1 VWYKHQRMSLLLEA
15 VVDNPL
21 GVVMREKGLSDRRAA
36 ALAGVSPMSINNW
49 RSGRVKPKQDALKRL
64 ADALGD
70 RRVLDVEVYE
80 PPVEYPVP
88 LPLDP
93 ENPRNAVAVAL
104 NRRGMSIGEA
114 ARRIGVH
121 PTTIRNWV
129 ECSHRPDKANLVRL
143 ATELDAPEILEVEA
157 YDPSR
162 RWVVARCPDCDKE
175 REYRLSD
182 LEGYLKKDLGTSLT
196 IDYST
201 GEAIYRCGACAQ
213 RKNIKDWERSL
224 SRRPGGK
231 TEYWKEMGRR
241 LGRVQLTMFTPEER
255 VHRGAVARA
264 ARPPNGQKQRLSHGR
279 ASLKFQPKFG
289 PLRVCRCCGYLVQGL
304 GSRDPEETH
313 WGCLQKYRTQRREKG
328 SGKAYPPTR
337 RYRTSTPEELA
348 ISREITLRVL
358 RDRQPIKSLI
368 KELQNRGEKVPTSI
382 QGIYQRIN
390 RFLALFPPDDRGS
403 KKLNRL
409 RDLLWGLAKERGFV
423 I

>member
-1 VWYKHQRMSLLLEA
+1 MSLLLEA
-15 VVDNPL
+15 EIDPL
-21 GVVMREKGLSDRRAA
+21 GAVMREKGLSDVQAA
-36 ALAGVSPMSINNW
+36 ALAGVCPRSIKNW
-49 RSGRVKPKQDALKRL
+49 RSGRVKPKGDALKRL

-70 RRVLDVEVYE
+70 RRVLDALDVYE
-80 PPVEYPVP
+80 PPGERPVP

-104 NRRGMSIGEA
+104 NRRGVSVGEA

-121 PTTIRNWV
+121 PATIRNWV
-129 ECSHRPDKANLVRL
+129 ECSHRPDKASLVRL

-182 LEGYLKKDLGTSLT
+182 LEGYLKKDLGTSLI

-241 LGRVQLTMFTPEER
+241 LGRVQMTMFTPEER
-255 VHRGAVARA
+255 SERGAVARA
-264 ARPPNGQKQRLSHGR
+264 ARVSNGQKSRLSHGR

-289 PLRVCRCCGYLVQGL
+289 PLRVCRCCGYLVQGVL
-304 GSRDPEETH
+304 PSRDDGPEETH

-328 SGKAYPPTR
+328 SGKAYPPTP
-337 RYRTSTPEELA
+337 RYRTSTTEELA

-368 KELQNRGEKVPTSI
+368 KELQNRGDKVPTSI
-382 QGIYQRIN
+382 QGVYQRIN
-390 RFLALFPPDDRGS
+390 RFLALFPPDDRGG

-409 RDLLWGLAKERGFV
+409 RDLLWGLAKERRFV